1 MCKSTVFLL
10 QIRHKINNFRFA
22 CQINNYLETIVAEVQ
37 EAPNMCV
44 LVWRRARTCFKRE
57 RVCFMKYR
65 TFCAGLLADYIK
77 VLGGFSMHND
87 L

>member
-1 MCKSTVFLL
+1 M
-10 QIRHKINNFRFA
+10 
-22 CQINNYLETIVAEVQ
+22 AEVQ

-57 RVCFMKYR
+57 RVCFMEYR
-65 TFCAGLLADYIK
+65 TFCAGLLADYNK